1 MLNDYRVIYMSFIP
15 TFLIYYYFL
24 SNIYFSPFDYRKI
37 IYHQTILFHFRRRK

>member
-24 SNIYFSPFDYRKI
+24 SNIYFSPFDYTLIPQHKF
-37 IYHQTILFHFRRRK
+37 L